1 MEKNKSDF
9 SWKTLLSVGG
19 AFAAYHI
26 GSGFAS
32 GQEVLQFFGSWGG
45 AWAFITPLIP
55 MVFIFIY
62 AVSTFRSGMLQSF
75 ENPSDAYVWY
85 CGKWVSKFMDIF
97 SIIMIAGIGLVM
109 FSGCGATLQQ
119 YLGVPQYV
127 GAVGLGI
134 IAVFVVW
141 FGLEKVTDVLGV
153 SGIIIIGFVVAVGIY
168 TMVTSDVSLLEA
180 EKNVPQYA
188 AEGKILQASL
198 FGIKSPVVA
207 GLFYG
212 GMTLLDGF
220 PFMIALSRRIK
231 SKKEVVGCAA
241 TASVLFTLG
250 VMLVSFTVLMEID
263 YVIES
268 GAQVP
273 MLAIVSEK
281 LPWLSLPFTIVIVAG
296 IFTTIVGYLWIIGR
310 RFAPDKSTKQRIII
324 VVTALVGIFAGS
336 VIPFGTI
343 INVLYPFAGCVGV
356 VLFVIVVVNDFVRW
370 RRSKKALPQA

>member
-1 MEKNKSDF
+1 
-9 SWKTLLSVGG
+9 
-19 AFAAYHI
+19 
-26 GSGFAS
+26 
-32 GQEVLQFFGSWGG
+32 
-45 AWAFITPLIP
+45 
-55 MVFIFIY
+55 
-62 AVSTFRSGMLQSF
+62 
-75 ENPSDAYVWY
+75 
-85 CGKWVSKFMDIF
+85 
-97 SIIMIAGIGLVM
+97 
-109 FSGCGATLQQ
+109 
-119 YLGVPQYV
+119 
-127 GAVGLGI
+127 
-134 IAVFVVW
+134 
-141 FGLEKVTDVLGV
+141 
-153 SGIIIIGFVVAVGIY
+153 
-168 TMVTSDVSLLEA
+168 
-180 EKNVPQYA
+180 
-188 AEGKILQASL
+188 
-198 FGIKSPVVA
+198 
-207 GLFYG
+207 
-212 GMTLLDGF
+212 MTLLDGF

>member
-1 MEKNKSDF
+1 M
-9 SWKTLLSVGG
+9 LSVGG

-45 AWAFITPLIP
+45 VWAFITPLIP
-55 MVFIFIY
+55 MMFIFIY
-62 AVSTFRSGMLQSF
+62 AVSTFRSGLLQSF
-75 ENPSDAYVWY
+75 ENPSDAYAWY
-85 CGKWVSKFMDIF
+85 CGRWVAKFMDIF

-127 GAVGLGI
+127 GAIGLGVI
-134 IAVFVVW
+134 SVFVVW

-153 SGIIIIGFVVAVGIY
+153 SGIIIIFFVVAVGIY

-180 EKNVPQYA
+180 ESNVPTYV

-198 FGIKSPVVA
+198 FGIKSPFVA

-220 PFMIALSRRIK
+220 PFMIALSKRIR
-231 SKKEVVGCAA
+231 SRKEVVGCAA
-241 TASVLFTLG
+241 MASVLFTLG
-250 VMLVSFTVLMEID
+250 VMLVSFTVLTEID

-268 GAQVP
+268 GTQVP
-273 MLAIVSEK
+273 TLAIVSKK
-281 LPWLSLPFTIVIVAG
+281 LPWLSFPFTLVIVAG

-324 VVTALVGIFAGS
+324 VATTLVGIFSGS
-336 VIPFGTI
+336 LIPFGTL
-343 INVLYPFAGCVGV
+343 INILYPFAGCIGV
-356 VLFVIVVVNDFVRW
+356 VLFVIIIVNDFVRW
-370 RRSKKALPQA
+370 QRKK